1 MSQTHSKMSRE
12 LFEILVA
19 TAWIDGE
26 VQPQE
31 QEYLAKL
38 ATEQGLSEDTEVQ
51 NLLSNKQSIS
61 SARCYQ
67 LLRNYLGANPS
78 LEDYQNLLSSISSLV
93 YSDENI
99 ATEEA
104 KLLTQLQELDPQN
117 PTSDSVFDKVLGKI
131 QSLYRKGL
139 KSVQ

>member
-1 MSQTHSKMSRE
+1 MSQMDSKMSRE

-51 NLLSNKQSIS
+51 NLLSNKRSIS
-61 SARCYQ
+61 SAKCYQ
-67 LLRNYLGANPS
+67 LLRSYLGANPS